1 MCWGDGFGLL
11 ATLSATSDT
20 VTTTASGATW
30 TVTCDNDQGVER
42 CIEGMLV
49 DFYESTGAIDVS
61 SSAVQISSVDYI
73 NKTCEIEPNT
83 DAFKTLHPLSSSLGN
98 DTPAVST
105 AAQMVAFG
113 ARDAAFST
121 ADTPIEMTGFDGIFD
136 DGTLIDTFENIDADT
151 YTKWRANIIGNSG
164 VNREL
169 SLDLMLSACDAT
181 RQRSNKRAGRMY
193 MGLGQRRKYAGLL
206 LPDVRFAPAKLMGGY
221 ETLTFAGGDGS
232 VEIVVCPEATTN
244 KIFVEPP
251 GNIQKFILSDL
262 GWGDLDQQMHWR
274 SGYDEWDQFL
284 KIYANLG
291 TKHRTALT
299 LLKDLTEPTKG
310 Y

>member
-1 MCWGDGFGLL
+1 
-11 ATLSATSDT
+11 
-20 VTTTASGATW
+20 
-30 TVTCDNDQGVER
+30 
-42 CIEGMLV
+42 
-49 DFYESTGAIDVS
+49 
-61 SSAVQISSVDYI
+61 
-73 NKTCEIEPNT
+73 
-83 DAFKTLHPLSSSLGN
+83 
-98 DTPAVST
+98 
-105 AAQMVAFG
+105 
-113 ARDAAFST
+113 
-121 ADTPIEMTGFDGIFD
+121 
-136 DGTLIDTFENIDADT
+136 
-151 YTKWRANIIGNSG
+151 
-164 VNREL
+164 
-169 SLDLMLSACDAT
+169 
-181 RQRSNKRAGRMY
+181 
-193 MGLGQRRKYAGLL
+193 
-206 LPDVRFAPAKLMGGY
+206 MGGY